1 MPLYSVFRIDNST
14 SNGDHMGDYD
24 APTAEAAEQ
33 QAEAEGKPWASMVA
47 IECER
52 NDETGE
58 VVLKQETPCA

>member
-14 SNGDHMGDYD
+14 SNGDHMGVYD

-33 QAEAEGKPWASMVA
+33 HAEAEYGKPWASMVA

-58 VVLKQETPCA
+58 VVLKQETP